1 MKLGQGNARLG
12 EPRVGGAA
20 LFTYFEFEISL
31 KDLEPLIWR
40 RFLVHATATFADLH
54 ESIQVACGWE
64 NKHPFEFR
72 TSAGEPIAGLP
83 EAGGR
88 RPPPDA
94 REVRL
99 DGVFGAGKAKT
110 CIYLYDFGDPWEHE
124 VVWRRRVTTPEQFT
138 RRLLGGARAF
148 PPEDCGSYEG
158 YEACVRA
165 VRSGEDPGEIGEW
178 LGDWDP
184 ERFNLRAVS
193 RRFDR

>member
-1 MKLGQGNARLG
+1 MTPGRAGACLG

-20 LFTYFEFEISL
+20 LFTYFEFEVSL
-31 KDLEPLIWR
+31 KDVEPVIWR
-40 RFLVHATATFADLH
+40 RFLLHATATFADLH
-54 ESIQVACGWE
+54 EVIQVVCDWE
-64 NKHPFEFR
+64 NKHRFEFR
-72 TSAGEPIAGLP
+72 TSAGEPLAGLP
-83 EAGGR
+83 DADAR

-94 REVRL
+94 RQVRL
-99 DGVFGAGKAKT
+99 DTVFGAGKAKT
-110 CIYLYDFGDPWEHE
+110 CRYLYDFGDAWEHE
-124 VVWRRRVTTPEQFT
+124 VVWRRRVTMREAFE

-148 PPEDCGSYEG
+148 PPEDCGAHEG

-165 VRSGEDPGEIGEW
+165 VRSGEDPGGMRAW